1 MIFCTSLTYVDFIT
15 LLYSRDKSIK
25 CNMDLLHVRRNI
37 TIIIQ
42 VNALQTKKST
52 ENKMIFFL
60 KTKLIQCK
68 QLITCIPCE
77 RSNFTL
83 TTRSRC
89 AIACNKRYMSLYY
102 PRAEIKIGKQLV
114 WFMPIDESCSALRA
128 RSSK

>member
-1 MIFCTSLTYVDFIT
+1 MWTSSPYCSVEIT
-15 LLYSRDKSIK
+15 IK
-25 CNMDLLHVRRNI
+25 CNTDLLHVRRNG

-89 AIACNKRYMSLYY
+89 AIRVTKGIRVYITHVL
-102 PRAEIKIGKQLV
+102 IGKQLV
-114 WFMPIDESCSALRA
+114 WFMPTDESCSALGA
-128 RSSK
+128 RPSK